1 MILAEYQTIAV
12 EKLVREI
19 KRLLSS
25 DGQKTCVFQAPTG
38 SGKTVMVAS
47 WLEEWAKEQRSHPM
61 SFLWISTNNL
71 HTQSKE
77 KLEQYL
83 ADSRYS
89 FTFLE
94 DTNAPYLEENQ
105 IAFVNWES
113 LTRQNRAGEWSAV
126 SMRDGD
132 IYKSLRTRIEGTRE
146 EGRDVVLIVDESQQ
160 TFWSAQTQQ
169 FVDDV
174 IKPRLIIEVSAT
186 PKIGVSQQEYE
197 NKTKTHITVPIG
209 DVIKSGLIKEE
220 TVVNA
225 EIGTYKDIAKS
236 TDEALVAAALAKRKD
251 LLGRYKKAG
260 VQINPLVLIQLPS
273 ERDTLSAID
282 LSMKER
288 LIKLLKD
295 EYDITFENGKL
306 AMWLTGVNKEN
317 LDGITN
323 PNNKAE
329 VLIFKTAIAKG
340 WDCPRADILV
350 MLREI
355 QSIIFKVQTVGR
367 IMRMPELKHYTD
379 QELNRAFVYTNV
391 PEMSVESDDA
401 SKKYFALHVSHRRKN
416 YEKVELSSVY
426 LSRSDYGDLTYKFR
440 EIFIEKANERFGIKK
455 GDNTSVAYKKADKDL
470 ELYIN
475 ELQTPVLADAVIQ
488 NIDQATE
495 IRGEQ
500 VSFDVPAD
508 EIKYR
513 YAQFAKIMSLP
524 FAPIR
529 SHTKIQEAFYDWF
542 DDVLG
547 FGKKSR
553 LEIQRIVVCSAKN
566 QQIFASIIGNAKDEF
581 RLYKKSNIKKKVTT
595 DYVWDVPEIEYLN
608 DSFESVVDIKK
619 YVTTGITPRG
629 ENVVYLQKDRSA
641 PEKSFEDFLEKNAS
655 KIDWW
660 YKNGESK
667 KEYFGISYELS
678 DGAHTF
684 YPDYIVR
691 FKNGK
696 VGIFE
701 TKSENDQD
709 GATVT
714 KAKAEALHEWLSK
727 QKEKDIVGGIA
738 IEHNHEW
745 LLHGGK
751 KYNWEN
757 GKWNEWK
764 RLEL

>member
-47 WLEEWAKEQRSHPM
+47 WLEEWAKEQRARPM
-61 SFLWISTNNL
+61 SFLWISTNEL
-71 HTQSKE
+71 HIQSKE

-83 ADSRYS
+83 ADSSYTLS
-89 FTFLE
+89 YIDEINTPDFG
-94 DTNAPYLEENQ
+94 ENQ
-105 IAFVNWES
+105 IVFANWAS
-113 LTRQNRAGEWSAV
+113 LTRTNRQGDWTNVA
-126 SMRDGD
+126 MRDGD
-132 IYKSLRTRIEGTRE
+132 IYKSLRSRVEATQE
-146 EGRDVVLIVDESQQ
+146 EGRDIVLIVDESHE

-174 IKPRLIIEVSAT
+174 IKPRLIVEVSAT

-197 NKTKTHITVPIG
+197 AKIKAHITVPIG

-236 TDEALVAAALAKRKD
+236 TDDALIAAALAKRKD
-251 LLGRYKKAG
+251 LLGRYKKTG

-273 ERDTLSAID
+273 ERDTLSAVD

-317 LDGITN
+317 LEGITD

-367 IMRMPELKHYTD
+367 IMRMLELKHYAD
-379 QELNRAFVYTNV
+379 QELNRVFVYTNV
-391 PEMSVESDDA
+391 PEMSVETDDA
-401 SKKYFALHVSHRRKN
+401 SKKYFALHVSHRRKD
-416 YEKVELSSVY
+416 YKEVELPSVY

-455 GDNTSVAYKKADKDL
+455 GDNASVAYKKVDVDL

-475 ELQTPVLADAVIQ
+475 ELQTPVLADAVIK

-553 LEIQRIVVCSAKN
+553 LEIQRIIVCSEEN
-566 QQIFASIIGNAKDEF
+566 QKIFASIIENAKDEF
-581 RLYKKSNIKKKVTT
+581 RVYKKSNIKKKVAT

-608 DSFESVVDIKK
+608 DSFESVDDIKK
-619 YVTTGITPRG
+619 YATAGVTPRG
-629 ENVVYLQKDRSA
+629 ENVVYLQKERSA
-641 PEKSFEDFLEKNAS
+641 PEKSFENFLEDNGD

-667 KEYFGISYELS
+667 KEYFGIAYELS

-701 TKSENDQD
+701 TKHEGDQE
-709 GATVT
+709 GAIVT
-714 KAKAEALHEWLSK
+714 KAKAEALQEWISK
-727 QKEKDIVGGIA
+727 QKRKDIIGGIA
-738 IEHNHEW
+738 IEHNHQW
-745 LLHGGK
+745 LLHSGK
-751 KYNWEN
+751 KYNWET
-757 GKWNEWK
+757 GRWAEWK
-764 RLEL
+764 RLEF